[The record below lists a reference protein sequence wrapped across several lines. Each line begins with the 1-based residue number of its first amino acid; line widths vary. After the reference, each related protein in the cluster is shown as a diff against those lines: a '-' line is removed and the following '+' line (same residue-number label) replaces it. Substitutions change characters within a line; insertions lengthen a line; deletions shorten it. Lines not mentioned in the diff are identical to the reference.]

1 MTGPRRTCDS
11 VPALEVI
18 DPGLQ
23 TTVQDHPGRCG
34 LQALGFFPAGP
45 ADHLA
50 FRAANVLV
58 GNPPGAAALEIPLGQ
73 FQALI
78 VYSGLIAIC
87 GASGSEITLNGEPV
101 RTWESIAVT
110 SGDVLVCGVARGPG
124 FRLYLALSGGIAVPE
139 VMASKST
146 FLVGE
151 IGGFDGRALAKADV
165 LDVAADGIG
174 RSARRRV
181 PVSLRPTYTG
191 SWEIEVLR
199 GPHADPDHLTAE
211 DYDELLSTDWRVDL
225 NSDRVATRFHP
236 HRFRWARRD
245 GGEAGGHPSNLLDGS
260 YPLGGVL
267 AYGDV
272 LSILGPES
280 HTSGGFAVVATVATA
295 SLWKVGQLRPGRDTV
310 RLREIDLATAASL
323 QRHTEYILDPRHMER
338 L

>member
-1 MTGPRRTCDS
+1 MTARRPHET
-11 VPALEVI
+11 VPALEVLE
-18 DPGLQ
+18 PGLQ
-23 TTVQDHPGRCG
+23 TTVQDHPGRVG

-45 ADHLA
+45 ADDLA

-58 GNPPGAAALEIPLGQ
+58 GNPPGSAALEIPLGQ
-73 FQALI
+73 FQAVLL
-78 VYSGLIAIC
+78 YSGLIAIC
-87 GASGSEITLNGEPV
+87 GAAGSEITLNGEPV
-101 RTWESIAVT
+101 EAWEALRVT
-110 SGDVLVCGVARGPG
+110 AGDVLTCGVARGPG

-139 VMASKST
+139 VFGSRAT

-151 IGGFDGRALAKADV
+151 LGGFDGRALAKADV
-165 LDVAADGIG
+165 LDVEAGGRG

-181 PVSLRPTYTG
+181 PRSLRPSYTDA
-191 SWEIEVLR
+191 WEIEVLR
-199 GPHADPDHLTAE
+199 GPHADPDHLTTE
-211 DYDELLSTDWRVDL
+211 DYAELLSTPWRVDL

-236 HRFRWARRD
+236 HRFRWARAG

-260 YPLGGVL
+260 YPLGGIL

-310 RLREIDLATAASL
+310 RLREIDLATAADL
-323 QRHTEYILDPRHMER
+323 QRHAEFLLDPRHMER